1 LKTPKILLYRPKVC
15 IHFEQTM
22 QNMET
27 RAKVRISPILNEAEG
42 TQYVAEVMR
51 TWAEKLNA
59 TDTLIIILR
68 QSKFK
73 LSFVPP

>member
-1 LKTPKILLYRPKVC
+1 MVLLYRPKVY

-22 QNMET
+22 QNIET

-42 TQYVAEVMR
+42 AQYVAEVMR
-51 TWAEKLNA
+51 TWAEKWNISHA
-59 TDTLIIILR
+59 LIIILR